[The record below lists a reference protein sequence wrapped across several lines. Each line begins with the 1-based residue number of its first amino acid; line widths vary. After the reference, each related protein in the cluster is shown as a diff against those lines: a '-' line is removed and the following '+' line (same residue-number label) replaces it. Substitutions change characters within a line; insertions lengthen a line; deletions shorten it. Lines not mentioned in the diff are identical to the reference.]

1 LQLVH
6 DSGARLHQAVPVP
19 QQLPQITILSARHPD
34 LWKVI
39 LQHQSQNMLCTLA
52 IGLLLTLPLPGDLGG
67 VSDPQL
73 HVQFCQQSLELARLH
88 AGFRPHA
95 YVPSLDRQ
103 LTAELL
109 CFLAV
114 LEPPFLEFP

>member
-1 LQLVH
+1 M
-6 DSGARLHQAVPVP
+6 P
-19 QQLPQITILSARHPD
+19 QRLPQITILPARHPD
-34 LWKVI
+34 LWKVN
-39 LQHQSQNMLCTLA
+39 LQHQSQSMLCTLA

-73 HVQFCQQSLELARLH
+73 HVQFCQQWLELARLH

-103 LTAELL
+103 LTVELL